1 MIFGWNFAGDSLSL
15 GHAGLEQLALELW
28 ERDQAL
34 PPPSE
39 RQDQMLRVGPSRWS
53 HGIKAATFQSTPLPQ
68 AFEEAAR
75 GFVL

>member
-34 PPPSE
+34 PPFGEAGSDAE
-39 RQDQMLRVGPSRWS
+39 GWT
-53 HGIKAATFQSTPLPQ
+53 KPLEP
-68 AFEEAAR
+68 R
-75 GFVL
+75 N